1 MQEGEMLN
9 PFTRNQVML
18 VLFYVSVFL
27 MMFFLTSHQL
37 SANYKSGL
45 DLLSHIFFVEKIFD
59 GEVYIPHPLWHLSV
73 HYMKYI
79 TLNEKCAASL
89 VSVGYVVLWVYIV
102 QNVYTFLIGK
112 ERNTSYT
119 VLFLSIIFIIGPAYI
134 HSFSKYIVT
143 GTGSPNIWHNIT
155 LFAVKPFALLTLFF
169 TVLGLE
175 KKKLSYYVIGFISLF
190 LSIFAKPSF
199 VIVFLPALALF
210 ILVKK
215 TYSKENLLYFM
226 ILSLMSVSV
235 LGYQFT
241 HTYGGEG
248 NGAIIIDV
256 LGVWSRY
263 SPNVLVSIILALMF
277 PLVYSITNIKHVLR
291 NNYIILTWFITFISI
306 IYAAVFAE
314 SGPRYNHGNFF
325 WSYMISL
332 SLLYVFTIA
341 DYFKHHGSINR
352 VVKIGLNLI
361 LVWQILVGV
370 YYFVQI
376 MEGHDAAGLFVM
388 PKFF

>member
-1 MQEGEMLN
+1 MQEGEMSN
-9 PFTRNQVML
+9 PFTRSQVVL

-27 MMFFLTSHQL
+27 MVFFLTSHQL
-37 SANYKSGL
+37 SGNHYQS
-45 DLLSHIFFVEKIFD
+45 DLRSHIFFVEKIFN

-79 TLNEKCAASL
+79 TLSEKCAASL
-89 VSVGYVVLWVYIV
+89 VSTGFVVLWVYIV
-102 QNVYTFLIGK
+102 QNVYTFLAGK
-112 ERNTSYT
+112 ERNTIYT
-119 VLFLSIIFIIGPAYI
+119 FLFLSIIFVIGPAYI
-134 HSFSKYIVT
+134 PSFSKYIIT

-155 LFAVKPFALLTLFF
+155 LFAVKPFALLALFF

-175 KKKLSYYVIGFISLF
+175 KQKFSCYAVGFVSL
-190 LSIFAKPSF
+190 LVSIFAKPSF
-199 VIVFLPALALF
+199 VIAFLPALALF

-215 TYSKENLLYFM
+215 IYSKENLVYFM
-226 ILSLMSVSV
+226 ILSLMSVGV

-263 SPNVLVSIILALMF
+263 TPNVLVSIILALMF
-277 PLVYSITNIKHVLR
+277 PLVYFVTNIKHVLR

-306 IYAAVFAE
+306 VYAAVFAE

-341 DYFKHHGSINR
+341 DYFKYYGSINR

-361 LVWQILVGV
+361 LVWQVLVGL
-370 YYFVQI
+370 YCFVRVMQ
-376 MEGHDAAGLFVM
+376 GYDASGLFEI
-388 PKFF
+388 PAFF